1 MGTFAAAN
9 VPLRCRGAVYSHSV
23 IADFA
28 KLFLKAVDQARP
40 TGVRDNSKPAVAG
53 GAKHDIASYCIHRL
67 QSKCFMFLTN
77 HNVEVISYKDHKKCV
92 YRNFYVCFTK
102 FGTLF

>member
-1 MGTFAAAN
+1 MTLVPFVAKNLTCDGRQTCRSDSNA
-9 VPLRCRGAVYSHSV
+9 PLRCRGAVYSHSV

-53 GAKHDIASYCIHRL
+53 GAKRDIASRCIRR
-67 QSKCFMFLTN
+67 SP
-77 HNVEVISYKDHKKCV
+77 HKA
-92 YRNFYVCFTK
+92 TP
-102 FGTLF
+102 